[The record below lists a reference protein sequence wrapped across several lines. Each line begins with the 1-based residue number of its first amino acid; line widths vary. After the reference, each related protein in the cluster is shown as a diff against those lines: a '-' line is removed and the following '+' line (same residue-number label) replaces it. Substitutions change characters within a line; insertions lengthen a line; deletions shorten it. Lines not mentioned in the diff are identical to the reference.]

1 MSTGVRGSRA
11 KAAGR
16 RKRATAP
23 TTTAKLGKI
32 LRDASAKER
41 KSIFVAIKKMVGPK
55 KRAKVRHS
63 EPSEKRLVNRYHELV
78 DKQLQASVSAK
89 ELDEL
94 GRVEAKLKEIETQQ
108 SAEIDQIQEQRH
120 KAVIEQLTSLT
131 AELRK
136 MAASSEQ
143 QA

>member
-1 MSTGVRGSRA
+1 MSTRVRRTRA
-11 KAAGR
+11 NAVAR
-16 RKRATAP
+16 RKRAAAPNTA
-23 TTTAKLGKI
+23 AKLGKI
-32 LRDASAKER
+32 LRDGSAKER
-41 KSIFVAIKKMVGPK
+41 KSIFVAIKKMVGTK

-63 EPSEKRLVNRYHELV
+63 EPSEKRLINRYHELV
-78 DKQLQASVSAK
+78 DKQLQASASAK

-94 GRVEAKLKEIETQQ
+94 GQIESKLKEIETQQ
-108 SAEIDQIQEQRH
+108 AAEIDQIQEQRH

-131 AELRK
+131 IELRK

>member
-1 MSTGVRGSRA
+1 MSTRVRRSRA
-11 KAAGR
+11 KAAAR

-23 TTTAKLGKI
+23 TTASKLGKI

-41 KSIFVAIKKMVGPK
+41 KSIFVAIKKMVGTK
-55 KRAKVRHS
+55 KRAKLRHS
-63 EPSEKRLVNRYHELV
+63 EPSEKRLINRYHELV
-78 DKQLQASVSAK
+78 DKQLQASASAK

-94 GRVEAKLKEIETQQ
+94 GRIEPKLKEIETEQ
-108 SAEIDQIQEQRH
+108 SAEFDQIQEQRH

-131 AELRK
+131 TELRK